1 MSRYAGKFA
10 LIAYNYTNVLFM
22 ARRYDDALE
31 VAELGRKVCVEYPHY
46 QFLPGILDL
55 MGGCYFYQG
64 NLEKCKEYYRD
75 AYYLYKVI
83 GNERDRL
90 LLEKAA
96 KERLGLDFPF

>member
-1 MSRYAGKFA
+1 
-10 LIAYNYTNVLFM
+10 
-22 ARRYDDALE
+22 
-31 VAELGRKVCVEYPHY
+31 
-46 QFLPGILDL
+46 

-64 NLEKCKEYYRD
+64 NFEKCKEYYRD

-96 KERLGLDFPF
+96 KERLGLEFPF